1 MKKLIS
7 RFVFFFLIGFSANG
21 SANVITLSIDS
32 LNQSMQIISASA
44 CDTIIIIN
52 NSSYSDYY
60 FTDTTAFG
68 SGDFNLQIFPD
79 TFSGQWG
86 SGVSFFYN
94 INGFDNLVVSHQ
106 AHRAYYFID
115 IIPCSIINSIN
126 AFDNSIEMYPNPA
139 QNNLCVKTIGVGIS
153 LEIINQVGSSL
164 ITVIPS
170 NEITSIDVSLL
181 SNALYFLKVTNK
193 NGKVFYKRFYKTI

>member
-7 RFVFFFLIGFSANG
+7 RFLFFFLIGFSANG

-32 LNQSMQIISASA
+32 LNQSMQVISASA
-44 CDTIIIIN
+44 CDTIIILN
-52 NSSYSDYY
+52 NSGYTDYY
-60 FTDTTAFG
+60 FTDTTVFG
-68 SGDFNLQIFPD
+68 SGDFNLEIFPD
-79 TFSGQWG
+79 TLIGQWG

-106 AHRAYYFID
+106 DHRAYYFIN

-126 AFDNSIEMYPNPA
+126 TIENLIEMYPNPA
-139 QNNLCVKTIGVGIS
+139 QDNLFVKTIGVGIS
-153 LEIINQVGSSL
+153 LEILNQVGSSL
-164 ITVIPS
+164 ITVIP
-170 NEITSIDVSLL
+170 NDETTFIDVSLL

-193 NGKVFYKRFYKTI
+193 NGKVFYKRFYKSI